1 MHMDIFSD
9 DAFSAVTMTEALED
23 YEFKPDLIGSLG
35 LFEDIP
41 TSTTSVSIERRG
53 NTLQIIP
60 TSLRGTPPLE
70 GERDRRNLRS
80 FETTRIAKGQTLQA
94 SEIQNLRAFGEES
107 ELEQMIA
114 YMGRYARNLV
124 SDVELTW
131 ENMML
136 GAVQG
141 VVYDADGS
149 VLHDW
154 FSEWGI
160 AKPAPFSMALDD
172 PAFVVEGKA
181 RAVLRTL
188 IQKSAGNWNADSYGM
203 ALCGDDFFDALTGH
217 KSVRETFLNTSDAAL
232 LRRAFGVA
240 GNDDET
246 LLGSTPALAHG
257 GIVFINYRGIDSFSD
272 AAAPGT
278 KNALGI
284 KSDVTAALVR
294 QTTTLSVELDGL
306 SRRAGVS
313 AEALQELKHAASTRG
328 VELNTLT
335 EGFRELN
342 LRAGQ
347 FISTGKGPAAD
358 AFKRLG
364 YSASILKQ
372 RMEDPAALLG
382 EIIEQTSKLDQ
393 QSQMRVLND
402 IFGGSAGADFVK
414 MAGMS
419 AEEIWGLRVEAR
431 KLGIVLGDDVVAVAA
446 NLDTAWSGLMKRF
459 EGMRLRIGAGL
470 IPVFQQAVDTITEW
484 VDANRELIRTRI
496 ERVVDGI
503 TRAIRAILDPASELR
518 QRFASLVE
526 GFSRFYENI
535 RPVIDY
541 IGGPAVAALALL
553 ALYVSGPL
561 GRHQGGMVRAVRLG
575 ERGRGWSRREDHRL
589 DAGLSQGEAGLLG
602 RGGPDRFQ
610 RRPRSGGHHPGST
623 GLACDPA
630 AAGRWLR
637 RRGRHHVR
645 AIAGHPGAAGR
656 ARAAGN
662 RRQRAYRHAIG

>member
-1 MHMDIFSD
+1 MATVAAVAQVKLTLVDNVTAGIKRIQA
-9 DAFSAVTMTEALED
+9 AFTRLSQR
-23 YEFKPDLIGSLG
+23 IGL
-35 LFEDIP
+35 D
-41 TSTTSVSIERRG
+41 
-53 NTLQIIP
+53 
-60 TSLRGTPPLE
+60 
-70 GERDRRNLRS
+70 
-80 FETTRIAKGQTLQA
+80 RIAR
-94 SEIQNLRAFGEES
+94 S
-107 ELEQMIA
+107 
-114 YMGRYARNLV
+114 ARNLGR
-124 SDVELTW
+124 E
-131 ENMML
+131 
-136 GAVQG
+136 
-141 VVYDADGS
+141 
-149 VLHDW
+149 
-154 FSEWGI
+154 I
-160 AKPAPFSMALDD
+160 
-172 PAFVVEGKA
+172 
-181 RAVLRTL
+181 RAVGEGFKRTTSRL
-188 IQKSAGNWNADSYGM
+188 GRLTAAIGLDSG
-203 ALCGDDFFDALTGH
+203 G
-217 KSVRETFLNTSDAAL
+217 L
-232 LRRAFGVA
+232 LA
-240 GNDDET
+240 
-246 LLGSTPALAHG
+246 
-257 GIVFINYRGIDSFSD
+257 
-272 AAAPGT
+272 
-278 KNALGI
+278 
-284 KSDVTAALVR
+284 VTAALVR

-335 EGFRELN
+335 DGFRELN

-347 FISTGKGPAAD
+347 FIRTGKGPAAD

-431 KLGIVLGDDVVAVAA
+431 KLGIVLGDDVVAAA
-446 NLDTAWSGLMKRF
+446 ADLDTAWSGLMKRF

-561 GRHQGGMVRAVRLG
+561 
-575 ERGRGWSRREDHRL
+575 
-589 DAGLSQGEAGLLG
+589 LSSIGLLSLGLGHLAKVIMATPFGWFLASVAAVAASAYVLWQRWDEFLAYWSGLWG
-602 RGGPDRFQ
+602 RVTVAFDEGFMQGVAALLLEFNPVVHIVRGIDAVFEYFTGISLLEVGRELLLSLDRGFA
-610 RRPRSGGHHPGST
+610 SVIGT
-623 GLACDPA
+623 CVDTVNGLVGDLVDMLMAKVSAWYD
-630 AAGRWLR
+630 
-637 RRGRHHVR
+637 
-645 AIAGHPGAAGR
+645 AGR
-656 ARAAGN
+656 AFVVGIWEGIKAGWSALSN
-662 RRQRAYRHAIG
+662 WVSGAVDGLVAKITG